1 MRVFVV
7 CLIGAALLLPV
18 SGAVSANVDPAPP
31 AAAPQPGPPAQ
42 RDVGQLTLD
51 ELFAQLARPGDDAAG
66 QAAEAEIQ
74 RRWGRSGSDTV
85 DLLMQWSAQA
95 VAGKEYNRALDF
107 LDAVT
112 MLKPDY
118 AEGWN
123 RRATLFYLQDEYGK
137 AIADLEKV
145 LALEPRHFG
154 ALAGLGLIL
163 RDIDRKAEA
172 LAALERALE
181 IDPYLESDVKETI
194 DELRP
199 EVDGEEI

>member
-18 SGAVSANVDPAPP
+18 SGAVSANVDPVPP
-31 AAAPQPGPPAQ
+31 AAGEQPGPLAP
-42 RDVGQLTLD
+42 RDVGELTLD
-51 ELFAQLARPGDDAAG
+51 ELFSQLARPGDDAAG

-123 RRATLFYLQDEYGK
+123 RRATLFYLQDDYGK

-172 LAALERALE
+172 LAALQRALE
-181 IDPYLESDVKETI
+181 IDPYLESDVKEAI

>member
-7 CLIGAALLLPV
+7 CLIGAALLLPA
-18 SGAVSANVDPAPP
+18 SGAVSANVDPVPP
-31 AAAPQPGPPAQ
+31 AAGEPPGPLAP
-42 RDVGQLTLD
+42 RDVGELTLD
-51 ELFAQLARPGDDAAG
+51 ELFSQLARPGDDAAG

-123 RRATLFYLQDEYGK
+123 RRATLFYLQDDYGK

-172 LAALERALE
+172 LAALQRALE
-181 IDPYLESDVKETI
+181 IDPYLESDVKEAI